1 MTATVDTILYARVLQ
16 ARLRR
21 QNRLIDVLETE
32 IERVKTEAETEVI
45 LELLGRA
52 RERLDDLGR
61 QARLVRMER
70 GTKRTG
76 VEDPF
81 PPAPQPMLHGWFVRE
96 LSA

>member
-1 MTATVDTILYARVLQ
+1 MTVTVDTDLYRRVLQ

-32 IERVKTEAETEVI
+32 IERLRTEAEAEVI
-45 LELLGRA
+45 LEILDRA

-61 QARLVRMER
+61 QAGRARVER
-70 GTKRTG
+70 RTKRTG
-76 VEDPF
+76 VDGPF
-81 PPAPQPMLHGWFVRE
+81 PRAPQPMLSGRFVQE

>member
-1 MTATVDTILYARVLQ
+1 MTRADDTGLYVRVLE
-16 ARLRR
+16 ATLRR
-21 QNRLIDVLETE
+21 QNKLIDVLETE

-70 GTKRTG
+70 WTKRTG
-76 VEDPF
+76 VDDPF
-81 PPAPQPMLHGWFVRE
+81 PRAPQPMLDGWFVQE